1 MTNANKVKAMFSR
14 DIVIHIPVHVAD
26 LIIQV
31 RV

>member
-1 MTNANKVKAMFSR
+1 MTNANKVQAVVSG
-14 DIVIHIPVHVAD
+14 DIVIHLPVHVAD